1 MKIKGAFP
9 VRWAAQD
16 GAPGV
21 GVTIESTAIKYAEST
36 SGTTHPSS
44 GWVTSVPQNIQNGNY
59 LWTWTHIQYSD
70 GTQTDAYSVARWGID
85 GRGIQSSVVTYSQQA
100 TTVDPT
106 TITDWG
112 AFPSSLTDGYWL
124 YTKTHIVYSDQASTD
139 SYSVSQVGVG
149 SYYAGCEEHYKEG
162 DSPTTAPQG
171 AITPGTYTQGTLP
184 STTWGQT
191 RPTLTE
197 SYPYLWNFEI
207 SYDSRGNAYVTAAI
221 CIGNFAKGISN
232 IVQTYAISA
241 SDEIDS
247 QTHKP
252 VGIADNDWT
261 DEANQVP
268 PTSAKPYMWNKTVTT
283 YNDNSTETTYH
294 ICAVA
299 GRGTVYIDLDNES
312 DILLY
317 DREGN
322 KVGSN
327 LVSIPKLYDNG
338 VDVTSNAT
346 FSISDSSGCM
356 ATIDSLKRII
366 VSAMSQ
372 NSGYVRIQCTYRSA
386 VYYATMTLK
395 RQIGGD
401 RYYLIVTPNAVCVNT
416 DSGDTP
422 PSLVA
427 EVWKLSA
434 DDGTDT
440 HLSSLPSGFSVKFN
454 DVTKSYSSGACTI
467 PISDYS
473 PGMNVFKLYSGSNKI
488 EDTETVPV
496 VTVENGD
503 NGVSVEAQYAPN
515 PYPTAAQIHDSFQ
528 SGDLYMRT
536 RKTSDTNWGSW
547 MRIIGENG
555 EGTDYTSFQFGWST
569 QLSTSSVTTAPTLK
583 SGTDWTDGPTAN
595 PSTSSTTY
603 YMWMK
608 VVYHTWDSNTRTWS
622 NGTPKYQR
630 VTGEKGDTGTGIPG
644 NNAKSVYCKR
654 FNTPTTP
661 TGSAPASPWA
671 GTVPSRQDMSVEC
684 VGDFARNDLG
694 WWVSPPIVNGGDTI
708 ELIRVVTTAANQTIT
723 LHFECDA
730 TSYSKLYVSAIDS
743 STIPSSGDG
752 CNMTRIYT
760 FTASSVGVHTI
771 RFKFHRGNNNG
782 DKTVRFRVGDPHI
795 WRSDALTFNG
805 TSVATW
811 STPYLVSYGT
821 DVLSDSQGA
830 NILRQTAFES
840 GKMDC
845 WEKQAGTINP
855 QAKDGHNS
863 FIMTARPDYSY
874 TEGLYQELVSISG
887 GAITEQRL
895 KTNTWYTLS
904 FWARSMAEIDLGI
917 SASGYTWGMSAGWSP
932 YKNYM
937 PLYLSVGVPTTIKIT
952 GRVNQAAVNT
962 GRYLTVFV
970 WSQNESGSW
979 LESKGVDFTT
989 ATDTTKTITFT
1000 PSYSE
1005 YRIGFYMYKTG
1016 EEGSDS
1022 YCDPAYMGYVSGITV
1037 NRGMK
1042 FLTYLYPNVASS
1054 EQPTYTLMD
1063 VNAGR
1068 YKDGVMMMNGSSQAG
1083 TPNDNNAEWQLT
1095 TEWSFH
1101 TLTFKTRDTLP
1112 VAAQAFL
1119 MRTSTYSNDTEVCM
1133 VKIEEGTHATPYS
1146 MSDQDSSGISGCM
1159 IRTTDWVAGVQY
1171 HNDEGLT
1178 LGNRYID
1185 CVTYQD
1191 RMYRCK
1197 VTHTSSNNN
1206 KPSTTGTFTNTYWEV
1221 FSNSDPIYTPLLF
1234 ADNAIIK
1241 FAQSQR
1247 IAVMDNGVLKAGLQA
1262 GDWPIWAG
1270 GANPAEAPFRVNK
1283 DGSVYGTKA
1292 SFSGDSIFAGLLQ
1305 AARGTFAGELQAAG
1319 GTFGGNL
1326 DAAGGIFHGG
1336 IRSPYKIKNSS
1347 YTLNLPDDS
1356 CILAYNTSG
1365 TITITIPAISQDSAS
1380 FNGLEVRIARF
1391 YYGSATVNVQINGTV
1406 MNQHN
1411 DTRITSGRTVSL
1423 GKGKEVMLRAV
1434 LFSYSGQASGYW
1446 LFENSRDFE

>member
-21 GVTIESTAIKYAEST
+21 GVTIQSTAIKYAEST

-44 GWVTSVPQNIQNGNY
+44 GWGTSVPQNIQNGNY

-100 TTVDPT
+100 TSVDPT

-162 DSPTTAPQG
+162 DSPTTPPQG

-221 CIGNFAKGISN
+221 CIGNFAKGISS

-312 DILLY
+312 DIMLY

-322 KVGSN
+322 KVSSN
-327 LVSIPKLYDNG
+327 LISAPKLYDNG

-346 FSISDSSGCM
+346 FSVSESSGCT
-356 ATIDSLKRII
+356 ATIDSSKNIV

-372 NSGYVRIQCTYRSA
+372 NSGYVLIQCTYRSA
-386 VYYATMTLK
+386 VYYARMTLK

-401 RYYLIVTPNAVCVNT
+401 KYYLIVTPNAVCVNS

-440 HLSSLPSGFSVKFN
+440 HLSSLPTGFSITFN
-454 DVTKSYSSGACTI
+454 DVAKSYSSGACTI
-467 PISDYS
+467 PVSDYS

-496 VTVENGD
+496 TTVENGD
-503 NGVSVEAQYAPN
+503 DGVSVEAQYAPN
-515 PYPTAAQIHDSFQ
+515 SNPSASQIHDSFQ

-608 VVYHTWDSNTRTWS
+608 VVYHTWNSNTRTWS

-644 NNAKSVYCKR
+644 NNAKSVYRKY
-654 FNTPTTP
+654 FATPSTP
-661 TGSAPASPWA
+661 SGATPSNWESSVPAK
-671 GTVPSRQDMSVEC
+671 QDMSIEC
-684 VGDFARNDLG
+684 VGDFARDDFG

-708 ELIRVVTTAANQTIT
+708 ELIRIVTTAANQVIT
-723 LHFECDA
+723 LQFDCDA
-730 TSYSKLYVSAIDS
+730 TTYSKLYVSAIDS
-743 STIPSSGDG
+743 STLPSSGDNATG
-752 CNMTRIYT
+752 IRTYAR
-760 FTASSVGVHTI
+760 TASTIGVHTI
-771 RFKFHRGNNNG
+771 RFKFHRGNNNS
-782 DKTVRFRVGDPHI
+782 DKTVKFRVGDPHI
-795 WRSDALTFNG
+795 WRSDALTFSG

-845 WEKQAGTINP
+845 WDKQAGTINP

-863 FIMTARPDYSY
+863 FIMTARPQESY
-874 TEGLYQELVSISG
+874 TEGLYQKLVSVSG
-887 GAITEQRL
+887 GAISEQRL

-932 YKNYM
+932 YKYYM

-979 LESKGVDFTT
+979 LESKSVDFTT

-1016 EEGSDS
+1016 ESGSDS
-1022 YCDPAYMGYVSGITV
+1022 YCDPAYMGYVSSV
-1037 NRGMK
+1037 MVDRGMK
-1042 FLTYLYPNVASS
+1042 FLTYLYPGTTPQS
-1054 EQPTYTLMD
+1054 TYTIMD

-1068 YKDGVMMMNGSSQAG
+1068 YKDGVMVMNGSSQAS
-1083 TPNDNNAEWQLT
+1083 TPTDNAAEWQLS

-1112 VAAQAFL
+1112 VAVQAFL

-1146 MSDQDSSGISGCM
+1146 MSDQDTSGISGCM

-1171 HNDEGLT
+1171 HNDEALT

-1197 VTHTSSNNN
+1197 VTHTSSNDN

-1270 GANPAEAPFRVNK
+1270 GSTPSSAPFRVHKNGGVYATSADIEGAIKANK
-1283 DGSVYGTKA
+1283 FFMPFITTPYQSTYTYTV
-1292 SFSGDSIFAGLLQ
+1292 DSPCNLFLYTGAGIYTITLNMPDNNT
-1305 AARGTFAGELQAAG
+1305 AFNGRRVIVSWGAMRMRNDCPHAIT
-1319 GTFGGNL
+1319 GNL
-1326 DAAGGIFHGG
+1326 RCPHKDIVNQTTSVVTEKWASKIETISSGIVELLCVDGHWWIMNILGQG
-1336 IRSPYKIKNSS
+1336 ME
-1347 YTLNLPDDS
+1347 YTF
-1356 CILAYNTSG
+1356 TS
-1365 TITITIPAISQDSAS
+1365 
-1380 FNGLEVRIARF
+1380 
-1391 YYGSATVNVQINGTV
+1391 
-1406 MNQHN
+1406 
-1411 DTRITSGRTVSL
+1411 
-1423 GKGKEVMLRAV
+1423 
-1434 LFSYSGQASGYW
+1434 
-1446 LFENSRDFE
+1446 